1 MRTIDQKR
9 MAKLLAVYEER
20 IQSLLADGYKIRHRT
35 NFRTFAVCRMH
46 HMSNGNDIVIFA
58 DLVDYEIIQKT
69 NQLMTHRET
78 F

>member
-1 MRTIDQKR
+1 MRAIDQKR

-35 NFRTFAVCRMH
+35 NFRTFDVCRMH
-46 HMSNGNDIVIFA
+46 HVANGNDIVLFA
-58 DLVDYEIIQKT
+58 DLIEYEIIQKT
-69 NQLMTHRET
+69 NQVVTHRET

>member
-1 MRTIDQKR
+1 MRAIDQKR

-20 IQSLLADGYKIRHRT
+20 IQSLLDDGYKIRHRT
-35 NFRTFAVCRMH
+35 NFRTFEVCRLH
-46 HMSNGNDIVIFA
+46 HIANGNDIVIFA

-69 NQLMTHRET
+69 NQVVTHRET

>member
-1 MRTIDQKR
+1 MRAIDQTR

-20 IQSLLADGYKIRHRT
+20 IKSLLDDGYKIRHRT
-35 NFRTFAVCRMH
+35 NFRTFEVCRMH
-46 HMSNGNDIVIFA
+46 HMANGNDIVIFA

-69 NQLMTHRET
+69 NQLLTHRET

>member
-1 MRTIDQKR
+1 MRAIDQKR

-35 NFRTFAVCRMH
+35 NFRTFEVCRMH
-46 HMSNGNDIVIFA
+46 HMSNGNDILISA

-69 NQLMTHRET
+69 NQVVTHRET

>member
-1 MRTIDQKR
+1 MRAIDLQRK
-9 MAKLLAVYEER
+9 AKLLAVYEER
-20 IQSLLADGYKIRHRT
+20 IQSLLNDGYKLRHRT
-35 NFRTFAVCRMH
+35 NFRTFEVCRLH

-69 NQLMTHRET
+69 NQLVTHRES

>member
-1 MRTIDQKR
+1 MRAVDQTR

-20 IQSLLADGYKIRHRT
+20 IQSLLADGYKVRHRT
-35 NFRTFAVCRMH
+35 NFRTFEVCRLH
-46 HMSNGNDIVIFA
+46 HMSNSNDIVIFA

-69 NQLMTHRET
+69 NQVVTHRET

>member
-1 MRTIDQKR
+1 MRAIDLQRK
-9 MAKLLAVYEER
+9 AKLLAVYEER

-35 NFRTFAVCRMH
+35 NFRTFEVCRMH

-69 NQLMTHRET
+69 NQVVTHRET

>member
-1 MRTIDQKR
+1 MRAIDLQRK
-9 MAKLLAVYEER
+9 AKLLAVYEER
-20 IQSLLADGYKIRHRT
+20 IQSLLDDGYKIRHRT
-35 NFRTFAVCRMH
+35 NFRTFDVCRLH

-69 NQLMTHRET
+69 NQLVTHRES

>member
-1 MRTIDQKR
+1 MRAIDQQR

-20 IQSLLADGYKIRHRT
+20 IKSLLDDGYKVRHRT
-35 NFRTFAVCRMH
+35 NFRTFDVCRMH
-46 HMSNGNDIVIFA
+46 HMANGNDIVIFA

-69 NQLMTHRET
+69 NQVVTHRET

>member
-1 MRTIDQKR
+1 MRAIDLQR

-20 IQSLLADGYKIRHRT
+20 IKSLLDDGYKVRHRT
-35 NFRTFAVCRMH
+35 NFRTFEVCRMH
-46 HMSNGNDIVIFA
+46 HMANGNDIVIFA

-69 NQLMTHRET
+69 NQVVTHKET

>member
-1 MRTIDQKR
+1 MRAIDRTR

-20 IQSLLADGYKIRHRT
+20 IKSLLDDGYKVRHRT
-35 NFRTFAVCRMH
+35 NFRTFEVCRMH

-58 DLVDYEIIQKT
+58 DLVDFEIIQKT
-69 NQLMTHRET
+69 NQVVTHRET